1 MEGRAELPLMRVY
14 FWHLYRG
21 SRECFVVQSLRPGT
35 RSSYAK
41 LFRLPMHNNY
51 RNNVLELH
59 LYKRHPNGAQ
69 KGIKTKNTKG
79 AEHENEA
86 QMNETLS

>member
-1 MEGRAELPLMRVY
+1 
-14 FWHLYRG
+14 
-21 SRECFVVQSLRPGT
+21 
-35 RSSYAK
+35 
-41 LFRLPMHNNY
+41 MHNNY